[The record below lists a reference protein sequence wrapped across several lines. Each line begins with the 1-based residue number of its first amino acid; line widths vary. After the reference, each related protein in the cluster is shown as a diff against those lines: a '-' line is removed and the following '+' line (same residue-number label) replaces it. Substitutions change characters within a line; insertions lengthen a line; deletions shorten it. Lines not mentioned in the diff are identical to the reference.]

1 MGIQSEY
8 EVERVFIERLQ
19 KMQYEYIEMK
29 DYSDV
34 LNNFR
39 KQFCKLNKAV
49 LEEKKGVA
57 ELSDAEFER
66 LLIRLDGKTIYESA
80 KILRNQWILE
90 LDNGETA
97 YVDFLTGDTTRNIYQ
112 VSHQITMDKEHQG
125 DVLHKNR
132 YDVTLFINGLPLV
145 QIELKRSGVEINE
158 AINQINRYRNDSFKG
173 LFRYIQIFVVSNSV
187 QTKYF
192 ANCNERTTDG
202 KRQNILKSLAFYW
215 TDEKNSE
222 PFRKTTGIFS

>member
-112 VSHQITMDKEHQG
+112 VSPE
-125 DVLHKNR
+125 
-132 YDVTLFINGLPLV
+132 
-145 QIELKRSGVEINE
+145 
-158 AINQINRYRNDSFKG
+158 
-173 LFRYIQIFVVSNSV
+173 
-187 QTKYF
+187 
-192 ANCNERTTDG
+192 
-202 KRQNILKSLAFYW
+202 
-215 TDEKNSE
+215 
-222 PFRKTTGIFS
+222 